1 MEIEIEDVF
10 IGLEKYRFMRTL
22 KNISF
27 NIIILVNIIITHLRS
42 LSIHSRSIIVN
53 LNIFDNPTPRA
64 LTIISREILLTRLFL
79 LLLTICSIA
88 AGFYTFL
95 LLQPQLVTVQH
106 PSLAAYQQ
114 LYNDHADTL
123 QCPCSKQSIPYGS
136 FLNVTFTLHQVCSS
150 DLISPTW
157 LNYLEL
163 FDPIFLP
170 SWQVIDGIRDFR
182 TIGNTYFQ
190 LLNTFCSLAKN
201 NIEDAQSSFSGIQL
215 VSDRVLA
222 PSLFTQRTS
231 AIITSHKNSTQNDFQ
246 RILNWILFTFTSSHF
261 LTGANTNSDI
271 FVDDNDIVLVQK
283 LIVAQINYID
293 HTFASTTGVCACP
306 VEFRSCVAR
315 NLLYTNGTS
324 RLDYERI
331 FSEMPIGCM
340 PLTGLL
346 KSTFTWWYS
355 QDHLND
361 IERTYSLVILS
372 QPSPS
377 ITVLDPSLSTRYQN
391 QTLEYLLN
399 QMFIEPPIR
408 HEALFSLYYCQCAPS
423 SCSYTVVKR
432 RDLLVVLLLLI
443 SICGG
448 LNRIL
453 RILVHAFGKFI
464 YFLIDWRQ
472 NHEDD
477 QCKWSNRFIYHFFCI
492 TVMLKKHDR
501 SELILP

>member
-1 MEIEIEDVF
+1 MNLIV
-10 IGLEKYRFMRTL
+10 
-22 KNISF
+22 
-27 NIIILVNIIITHLRS
+27 THLRS
-42 LSIHSRSIIVN
+42 LLLRIRSAIVN
-53 LNIFDNPTPRA
+53 LNLFDSTAPRA

-95 LLQPQLVTVQH
+95 LRQAQLITIQH
-106 PSLAAYQQ
+106 PSLAVYQQ
-114 LYNDHADTL
+114 LYNEYPDTL
-123 QCPCSKQSIPYGS
+123 QCLCSKQSIPYGS

-170 SWQVIDGIRDFR
+170 SWRALVGVRDFR
-182 TIGNTYFQ
+182 TIGNAYFQ
-190 LLNTFCSLAKN
+190 LLNTFCSLAKS
-201 NIEDAQSSFSGIQL
+201 NIEDAQSSFNDIQL
-215 VSDRVLA
+215 VSDRVLTR
-222 PSLFTQRTS
+222 SRFIQRTS
-231 AIITSHKNSTQNDFQ
+231 GIITSHKNSTQNDFQ
-246 RILNWILFTFTSSHF
+246 WIFNWILFTFTSSYF

-271 FVDDNDIVLVQK
+271 FVDNNDNVLVQK
-283 LIVAQINYID
+283 LIVANIEYID
-293 HTFASTTGVCACP
+293 HTFASTAGMCACP
-306 VEFRSCVAR
+306 VDFSSCTAT

-324 RLDYERI
+324 QLDYERL
-331 FSEMPIGCM
+331 FPELPIGCM
-340 PLTGLL
+340 PLSGFLE
-346 KSTFTWWYS
+346 STFTWWYS

-472 NHEDD
+472 NHEADH
-477 QCKWSNRFIYHFFCI
+477 CKWSNCFIDHFFCI

>member
-1 MEIEIEDVF
+1 MNVGEVLIEIEGEDVF

-79 LLLTICSIA
+79 LPLIICSIA
-88 AGFYTFL
+88 AGFYTYL
-95 LLQPQLVTVQH
+95 LLQPQLVTIQH
-106 PSLAAYQQ
+106 PSLAVYQQ

-182 TIGNTYFQ
+182 TIGNAYFQ
-190 LLNTFCSLAKN
+190 VLNTFCSLAKG
-201 NIEDAQSSFSGIQL
+201 NIDDAQSSFSGIQL
-215 VSDRVLA
+215 VSDRFLA

-246 RILNWILFTFTSSHF
+246 RILNWMLFTFTSSYF

-271 FVDDNDIVLVQK
+271 FVDDNDIVLVQNLDV
-283 LIVAQINYID
+283 LIVDHID
-293 HTFASTTGVCACP
+293 HTSIGASGVCVCP
-306 VEFRSCVAR
+306 VEFHSCIIR
-315 NLLYTNGTS
+315 NLLYTNGTGQ
-324 RLDYERI
+324 LDYERL
-331 FSEMPIGCM
+331 FSELPIGCM
-340 PLTGLL
+340 PLSGFLI
-346 KSTFTWWYS
+346 STFTWWYS

-361 IERTYSLVILS
+361 IERTYSLVILTQS
-372 QPSPS
+372 SPS
-377 ITVLDPSLSTRYQN
+377 INALDASLPTQYQD

-408 HEALFSLYYCQCAPS
+408 HEALFSQYFDQCAPS

-453 RILVHAFGKFI
+453 HILVWAFGKFI

-472 NHEDD
+472 NGEGNHCEY
-477 QCKWSNRFIYHFFCI
+477 S
-492 TVMLKKHDR
+492 
-501 SELILP
+501 LIVLSIISYTLH